1 METPENGSRRV
12 AQCLSSVSILSV
24 FESEAV
30 TQGIRVQVRS
40 FFVPERSA
48 PDEGEWFFAYEVA
61 ISNEGEETAQLVS
74 RHWIIT
80 DGHGEVQEVQG
91 AGVVGEQPV
100 LAPGA
105 SFAYTS
111 ACPLTT
117 PVGSMY
123 GTYRMVTDEGV
134 AFDAVIA
141 PFSLGEAHS
150 FH

>member
-1 METPENGSRRV
+1 MKTTARV
-12 AQCLSSVSILSV
+12 AQRRPSVSIPCV
-24 FESEAV
+24 FESETV

-48 PDEGEWFFAYEVA
+48 PDDGEWFFAYEVA
-61 ISNEGEETAQLVS
+61 ISNEGRETAQLVS
-74 RHWIIT
+74 RHWVIT
-80 DGHGEVQEVQG
+80 DGQGEVQEVQG

-100 LAPGA
+100 LAPGE

-123 GTYRMVTDEGV
+123 GTYRMVTDDGA

-141 PFSLGEAHS
+141 PFSLGEVHS